1 MTMRV
6 FGGPHRYVQGPG
18 ALAELAP
25 LVALYGRRPFVIVDA
40 AVMDLIRAKLE
51 AVFVNSDVTLT
62 FAAFSGE
69 CTAEKIDEMTAQGNV
84 PDFLPHGP
92 TPFCPRSRL
101 ARRPRRRP
109 ATIRHQTKPSAAT
122 GNRPS
127 Q

>member
-40 AVMDLIRAKLE
+40 AVMDLIRVKLE
-51 AVFVNSDVTLT
+51 TVFANSGVAAT

-69 CTAEKIDEMTAQGNV
+69 CTASRWRSACWRNSASKAV
-84 PDFLPHGP
+84 PMNFLP
-92 TPFCPRSRL
+92 
-101 ARRPRRRP
+101 
-109 ATIRHQTKPSAAT
+109 I
-122 GNRPS
+122 
-127 Q
+127 